1 MNMAQIQFINLSAQ
15 QQRIRRNLEKRFLKV
30 LDHGRYLSGPEIE
43 ELEHKLAAYVGVKY
57 AIACGSG
64 TDALLMALMTQEIGP
79 GDAVF
84 TTPFTFSA
92 TAEVICLLGAT
103 PVFVDIDDVTFN
115 IDSAQLE
122 IAIQAIIS
130 NDRTHPVFRGLK
142 NEKKLIPKA
151 IIPVDLFG
159 QPADYDTILAI
170 ADKHNLFVIEDGA
183 QAFGATYREKKA
195 CGLSDIGC
203 TSFYPSKPLGC
214 YGDGGMCFT
223 DRDDIHDIL
232 CSLRIHGQGA
242 DKDNN
247 IRVGING
254 RMDSFQAAVL
264 LEKLLIFDEELI
276 LRDRIARNY
285 HHMIDNQ
292 NGLRLPSVMDDR
304 TSTWAQYSILASNE
318 NHRKMLLNQL
328 DKNGIPTAIYY
339 PIPLHMQDVFRGL
352 GYVAGDFPVSEKC
365 AERIFSIP
373 MHPYLLENEQRHIA
387 DSIERAG

>member
-1 MNMAQIQFINLSAQ
+1 
-15 QQRIRRNLEKRFLKV
+15 
-30 LDHGRYLSGPEIE
+30 
-43 ELEHKLAAYVGVKY
+43 
-57 AIACGSG
+57 
-64 TDALLMALMTQEIGP
+64 
-79 GDAVF
+79 
-84 TTPFTFSA
+84 
-92 TAEVICLLGAT
+92 LGAT

-232 CSLRIHGQGA
+232 RSLRSHGQGG
-242 DKDNN
+242 DKYNN

-264 LEKLLIFDEELI
+264 LEKLAIFNEELI
-276 LRDRIARNY
+276 ERNRIANNY
-285 HHMIDNQ
+285 NILIDEKY
-292 NGLRLPSVMDDR
+292 GLQLPTVLGDR
-304 TSTWAQYSILASNE
+304 TSTWAQYSLLASSK
-318 NHRKMLLNQL
+318 NHRERLLTQL
-328 DKNGIPTAIYY
+328 RDDGIPTAVYY
-339 PIPLHMQDVFRGL
+339 PIPLHLQDAFRRL
-352 GYVAGDFPVSEKC
+352 GYEAGDFPVSEKC

-373 MHPYLLENEQRHIA
+373 MHPYLFKNEQGIIA
-387 DSIERAG
+387 DSINRAGKPFQPVQRPIH